1 MNKTGAVVAMSAG
14 LLALTALGG
23 TAFAQWSPG
32 NAEVAYEKIAEEL
45 GQDQRMVAEAFAT
58 ASDEARDAMISVKL
72 AKWIEIERITQTEA
86 DEIQAWY
93 DASPDAIDN
102 IRRTRPQANIDR
114 VAELLGVDVETLQ
127 AAAGDAR
134 NAMAIAA
141 YSGRLDAAVADGRI
155 TEDDSVIMLEQ
166 FENRPQPG
174 MGQRGGQQSHK
185 PAYGKHHGPQNG
197 LRGLGGGIRDFAGM
211 RDTVLEAGDAPL
223 VVDPS
228 ALTL

>member
-45 GQDQRMVAEAFAT
+45 GQDQRLVAEAFAT

-93 DASPDAIDN
+93 DASPDAITD
-102 IRRTRPQANIDR
+102 AVGCDS
-114 VAELLGVDVETLQ
+114 GVPF
-127 AAAGDAR
+127 
-134 NAMAIAA
+134 AME
-141 YSGRLDAAVADGRI
+141 R
-155 TEDDSVIMLEQ
+155 
-166 FENRPQPG
+166 
-174 MGQRGGQQSHK
+174 
-185 PAYGKHHGPQNG
+185 
-197 LRGLGGGIRDFAGM
+197 
-211 RDTVLEAGDAPL
+211 
-223 VVDPS
+223 
-228 ALTL
+228 ALS